1 MSFEIISS
9 SFSTSWEKL
18 GRVAGSSFQHSVISS
33 YLLEKKKR
41 LNEFLFQNMHLSLSA
56 HLQMDINSKWLLSL
70 IESLLTWNE
79 QGKFHVVLQ
88 IHEFRSKFVCAKSI
102 GAKGFGVL
110 DALTT

>member
-33 YLLEKKKR
+33 YLLEKKR

-88 IHEFRSKFVCAKSI
+88 IHEFRSKSVCAKSI

>member
-1 MSFEIISS
+1 
-9 SFSTSWEKL
+9 
-18 GRVAGSSFQHSVISS
+18 
-33 YLLEKKKR
+33 
-41 LNEFLFQNMHLSLSA
+41 
-56 HLQMDINSKWLLSL
+56 MDINSKWLLSL
-70 IESLLTWNE
+70 IGSLLTWNE